1 MPLLLVVTALALHVA
16 APPAQAEM
24 SYEDYETPPADL
36 NPEEAEALRARIA
49 AEIAAERA
57 RAEAEAQAR
66 AEAERIEAERLAARP
81 LGERLVEARCA
92 ACHGPESYREADLGW
107 LGWQATVWR
116 MDMFNGAGLQRGE
129 HAVIVDWLH
138 AQYPPGGARRAMEW
152 LALLAGLLALA
163 LLPLL
168 WLRRRR
174 KRAK

>member
-1 MPLLLVVTALALHVA
+1 MPLLLVVAALALHVA

-24 SYEDYETPPADL
+24 SFEDYETPPSDLSPQEAD
-36 NPEEAEALRARIA
+36 ALRARIA
-49 AEIAAERA
+49 DEIAAER
-57 RAEAEAQAR
+57 AR

-116 MDMFNGAGLQRGE
+116 MDMFSGAGLQRGQ

-138 AQYPPGGARRAMEW
+138 AQYPPSGARRAMEW
-152 LALLAGLLALA
+152 LALLAGLVALALA
-163 LLPLL
+163 LL